1 MNHHTSCDASQRR
14 LHTLILVF
22 PALVVVGVLL
32 PDRLWAIVLAGLIIA
47 SFVETGRIDVSIDT
61 DDGQPRATPSSAS

>member
-47 SFVETGRIDVSIDT
+47 SFVETGRIDVPTDP
-61 DDGQPRATPSSAS
+61 DDGQSRTP